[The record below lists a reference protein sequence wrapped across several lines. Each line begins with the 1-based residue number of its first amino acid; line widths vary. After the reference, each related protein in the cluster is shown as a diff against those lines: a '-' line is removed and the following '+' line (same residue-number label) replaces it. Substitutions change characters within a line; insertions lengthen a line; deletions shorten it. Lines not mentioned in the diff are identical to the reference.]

1 MKKKKNDD
9 TDSDDNG
16 VNKTKNDEKYELAE
30 KLSHKIKADPSYA
43 IESEIF
49 YDKHITN
56 YEANKGL
63 EEKQRIAGII
73 MHKTNLDDLVKL
85 TIRHYRNQRKVKEG
99 NRQAREL

>member
-49 YDKHITN
+49 YDKHITK

-63 EEKQRIAGII
+63 EEK
-73 MHKTNLDDLVKL
+73 
-85 TIRHYRNQRKVKEG
+85 
-99 NRQAREL
+99 

>member
-49 YDKHITN
+49 YDKHISN

-63 EEKQRIAGII
+63 EEK
-73 MHKTNLDDLVKL
+73 
-85 TIRHYRNQRKVKEG
+85 
-99 NRQAREL
+99 